1 MIEDKGY
8 EMERM
13 KDDGTCH
20 WGWGVQEVF
29 RGDIFMGRIIARD

>member
-8 EMERM
+8 EM

-20 WGWGVQEVF
+20 WDWSVQEVF